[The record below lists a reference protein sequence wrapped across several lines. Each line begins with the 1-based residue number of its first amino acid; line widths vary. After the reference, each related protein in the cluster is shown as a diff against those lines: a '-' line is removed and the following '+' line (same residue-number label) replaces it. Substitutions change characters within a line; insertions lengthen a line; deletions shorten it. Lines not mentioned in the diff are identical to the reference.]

1 MKGILILE
9 LLSLIILLTESLS
22 LITEGRL
29 KVPLHLA
36 ASSGH
41 LDVVKVLVE
50 AGSCLDDIDKFGRS
64 PLIWATS
71 GRCVD
76 AVKFLLEAGA
86 SVTSERNWSAL
97 HEACKAG
104 FYELVEVLLD
114 AGAPVNNPRQCKL
127 NVLFQLI

>member
-1 MKGILILE
+1 M
-9 LLSLIILLTESLS
+9 
-22 LITEGRL
+22 

-36 ASSGH
+36 ALSGH
-41 LDVVKVLVE
+41 LDVIKVLVE

-114 AGAPVNNPRQCKL
+114 AGAPVNIPRQCKL